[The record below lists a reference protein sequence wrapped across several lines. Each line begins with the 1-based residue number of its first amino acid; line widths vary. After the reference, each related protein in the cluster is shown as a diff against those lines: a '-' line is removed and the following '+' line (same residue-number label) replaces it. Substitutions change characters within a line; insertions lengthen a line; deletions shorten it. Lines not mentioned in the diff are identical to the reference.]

1 LTHLDNVADLRLTHQ
16 QNDSGNG
23 LACSPVSSGSR
34 PAGPRWHCVWTH
46 PRREYQALQGL
57 VEQRWD
63 CYLPLCIERPGGHK
77 ADRIVPL
84 FSRYLFVQMDPARDP
99 WGSIQHSFGVGGL
112 VKHAPDRPTPVPP
125 GVVEHLLSR
134 TSSRSVVD
142 DPGDAPRSDIPL
154 GASVEVREGPM
165 AGLQGIV
172 TKSGPDRVRVLLRLF
187 AGTVP
192 VSLPVSSLAVVP

>member
-1 LTHLDNVADLRLTHQ
+1 M
-16 QNDSGNG
+16 S
-23 LACSPVSSGSR
+23 CGSR
-34 PAGPRWHCVWTH
+34 SGPRWFCVWTQ
-46 PRREYQALQGL
+46 PQAEYRALQNL
-57 VEQRWD
+57 IAQDWD
-63 CYLPLCIERPGGHK
+63 CYLPLCLERGDRINRRP
-77 ADRIVPL
+77 DRIVPL

-112 VKHAPDRPTPVPP
+112 IRHAPDRPTPVPH
-125 GVVEHLLSR
+125 GVVEHLLAR

-165 AGLQGIV
+165 AGLRGIV
-172 TKSGPDRVRVLLRLF
+172 TLSGPARCRVLLRLF

-192 VSLPVSSLAVVP
+192 VSLPVSSLVVVAR